1 MAYENHI
8 FVKQQFGMAN
18 IEHDDIMVGAN
29 SSEKARQRTFA
40 MPNLCNTN
48 HSDCIFNSRDKCD
61 NFLFLIWLSK
71 VVDKLFQTL
80 QLILVTSEWK
90 FKLFSDFGI
99 NNQKILMF
107 SDCRVYI

>member
-1 MAYENHI
+1 MAYETHI

-61 NFLFLIWLSK
+61 NFSHLFLIWLSK

-80 QLILVTSEWK
+80 PQVQA
-90 FKLFSDFGI
+90 FFPDFGI

>member
-61 NFLFLIWLSK
+61 ICFLYGLTADLGNFK
-71 VVDKLFQTL
+71 VEVQT
-80 QLILVTSEWK
+80 S
-90 FKLFSDFGI
+90 F
-99 NNQKILMF
+99 
-107 SDCRVYI
+107 